1 MRNTLKSFLPAALTF
16 VFSAGHA
23 FAAEAVTIA
32 DLAPK
37 QAAFVMGVDNFA
49 ATKASFDKT
58 GLRKV
63 WDDKKTQDF
72 IHKSLKEEMDKM
84 VKSFEDSGI
93 KIDELDPPAGAVGTA
108 FWMHWNDKEKKAE
121 PRAVSF
127 GDWGDKAD
135 ATAKQIE
142 EAIEQAEKK
151 KDIVLKEDE
160 YKGAKLWLIEIVEK
174 AEAKKPAAEANADGE
189 EEMDDEFGMDDEG
202 PGEKALDFKNLVY
215 ARSGSHLLMTADVE
229 SMEKAIDRIAGT
241 DAESVGDTAEF
252 AATVK
257 QLEKPQGYLVFLPG
271 AFTPLLTSMTE
282 AAKAGAPGVD
292 PSLANEPT
300 PLTIMNAL
308 GVTGVK
314 GVGMGVKFDTEGGM
328 MEQSYA
334 IQCPDKKGIMTL
346 IGGVDQKFTAPSFA
360 GADAAGVTLFQFKFA
375 EVLNV
380 LMEGARSLPP
390 EIGDEFVQNL
400 QPAQMM
406 AGPILSN
413 LGPQVW
419 FVQSYAKPIDA
430 KSSKMLAAIACKDAA
445 QFNQA
450 LQNLGGMLPI
460 QPRDF
465 QGNQIWSIAGGMPMP
480 GVADF
485 ALGVGFGHVFIG
497 ETAQVEN
504 AMRSAG
510 NPDAANLN
518 KEARF
523 TNAMRTAAGSGLAF
537 GWTDTKQALEYTDWT
552 MKNPDK
558 VMEAQMAGMFGD
570 DPDAEQ
576 YKKEMIED
584 AKKNQPQ
591 WMKDIPLDV
600 LARELGDT
608 VFEFHAVPEGFK
620 GRSLWLRPTK

>member
-16 VFSAGHA
+16 VLAAGNA

-37 QAAFVMGVDNFA
+37 QAAFVMGIDNFS

-72 IHKSLKEEMDKM
+72 IHKSLKKEMDEM

-93 KIDELDPPAGAVGTA
+93 KVDELDPPDGAVGTA
-108 FWMHWNDKEKKAE
+108 FWMHWNDKDKKAE

-127 GDWGDKAD
+127 GDWGDKAE

-160 YKGAKLWLIEIVEK
+160 YKGAKLWLIEMVEK
-174 AEAKKPAAEANADGE
+174 PKEAKPAREGNTDAE
-189 EEMDDEFGMDDEG
+189 EEMDEEFGMDDEG
-202 PGEKALDFKNLVY
+202 SGEKPLDFKNLVY
-215 ARSGSHLLMTADVE
+215 ARSGTHLLMTADVE
-229 SMEKAIDRIAGT
+229 TMERAIDRIAGT
-241 DAESVGDTAEF
+241 DAECVGDSAEF
-252 AATVK
+252 AATLK
-257 QLEKPQGYLVFLPG
+257 QLERPQGYVVFLPT
-271 AFTPLLTSMTE
+271 AFNPLLTSMTE

-300 PLTIMNAL
+300 PFTVMNAL

-334 IQCPDKKGIMTL
+334 VQCPEKKGIMTL
-346 IGGVDQKFTAPSFA
+346 FGGVDQKFSAPGFA
-360 GADAAGVTLFQFKFA
+360 GADAAGVTLLQFKFA

-380 LMEGARSLPP
+380 LMEAARSLPP
-390 EIGDEFVQNL
+390 EIGDEYVQNL

-450 LQNLGGMLPI
+450 
-460 QPRDF
+460 
-465 QGNQIWSIAGGMPMP
+465 S
-480 GVADF
+480 
-485 ALGVGFGHVFIG
+485 
-497 ETAQVEN
+497 T
-504 AMRSAG
+504 
-510 NPDAANLN
+510 
-518 KEARF
+518 
-523 TNAMRTAAGSGLAF
+523 
-537 GWTDTKQALEYTDWT
+537 
-552 MKNPDK
+552 
-558 VMEAQMAGMFGD
+558 
-570 DPDAEQ
+570 
-576 YKKEMIED
+576 
-584 AKKNQPQ
+584 
-591 WMKDIPLDV
+591 
-600 LARELGDT
+600 
-608 VFEFHAVPEGFK
+608 
-620 GRSLWLRPTK
+620 LR